1 MFRIIPLIV
10 TQKMKGVA
18 MVMEMG
24 RKGRYSE
31 NGIDRIDHKLGMVG
45 QGEEGDLEYSEVLGL
60 GKLKKM
66 MTPF

>member
-1 MFRIIPLIV
+1 
-10 TQKMKGVA
+10 